1 MQAEIKKV
9 FPIRNEQSSKGEFSE
24 ELLAA
29 VQEMGLD
36 LEIVSDPKD
45 VSFSGYL
52 LSANRG
58 S

>member
-45 VSFSGYL
+45 ASFSGYFIE
-52 LSANRG
+52 R
-58 S
+58 